1 MPVSQKRSQV
11 MDYIIVAALAML
23 MALNY
28 QVFILNNS
36 FAPAGLSGISTM
48 IQYLFNFSVGYM
60 SLIINIP
67 LFLLAFW

>member
-28 QVFILNNS
+28 QVFILNNA
-36 FAPAGLSGISTM
+36 FAPQGWAASTR
-48 IQYLFNFSVGYM
+48 
-60 SLIINIP
+60 
-67 LFLLAFW
+67 

>member
-28 QVFILNNS
+28 QVFILNN
-36 FAPAGLSGISTM
+36 ALDRK
-48 IQYLFNFSVGYM
+48 SVV
-60 SLIINIP
+60 
-67 LFLLAFW
+67 

>member
-28 QVFILNNS
+28 QCIHPRQCLR
-36 FAPAGLSGISTM
+36 PRRAGRH
-48 IQYLFNFSVGYM
+48 QHDDSVRV
-60 SLIINIP
+60 
-67 LFLLAFW
+67 

>member
-28 QVFILNNS
+28 QVFI
-36 FAPAGLSGISTM
+36 STM
-48 IQYLFNFSVGYM
+48 PSPPQGWAASTR
-60 SLIINIP
+60 
-67 LFLLAFW
+67 